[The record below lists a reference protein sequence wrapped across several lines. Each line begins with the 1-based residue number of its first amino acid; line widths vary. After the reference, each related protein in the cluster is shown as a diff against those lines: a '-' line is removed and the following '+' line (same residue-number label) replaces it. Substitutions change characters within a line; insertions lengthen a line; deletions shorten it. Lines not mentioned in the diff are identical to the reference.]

1 MESDLT
7 LNDMTAD
14 PLIALLMKAD
24 GVEIE
29 DLEALLATARRAEVE
44 RLELHLRRQR
54 AEDFYRRLD
63 LSLTDSSR
71 AANGSRPGN

>member
-1 MESDLT
+1 MEGDLT

-24 GVEIE
+24 GVESR
-29 DLEALLATARRAEVE
+29 DLEALLAATRRAEVE

-63 LSLTDSSR
+63 LSLAASSR
-71 AANGSRPGN
+71 PAKASRPGN